1 MARRRRRPGV
11 GEPALG
17 EPATVE
23 LARRLGALLS
33 ELGLTE
39 IDVTVGEVRVRLQRG
54 AVTPAPPA
62 VSSGASVERP
72 AGAHTAEIESASGVT
87 IEAPM
92 VGTFYRASSPTAE
105 PYVSEG
111 DVVKEGQ
118 ILCIIEAM
126 KLMNEIE
133 SKVAGRV
140 VKICVENAHPVE
152 FGQSLFLIDPAR

>member
-1 MARRRRRPGV
+1 MARRRRQTGA
-11 GEPALG
+11 GDG
-17 EPATVE
+17 ATVE
-23 LARRLGALLS
+23 LARRLGTLLT
-33 ELGLTE
+33 ELGLSE
-39 IDVTVGEVRVRLQRG
+39 IDVTVGDVRVRLQRG
-54 AVTPAPPA
+54 AIASTAPVVAPAA
-62 VSSGASVERP
+62 VSVERP
-72 AGAHTAEIESASGVT
+72 AAAHSAEIEAASGVT

-92 VGTFYRASSPTAE
+92 VGTFYRASSPTAD

-111 DVVKEGQ
+111 DLVKEGQ

-140 VKICVENAHPVE
+140 VKIFVENAHPVE

>member
-1 MARRRRRPGV
+1 MAPRRRHAAASAPSAGD
-11 GEPALG
+11 PSA
-17 EPATVE
+17 VE
-23 LARRLGALLS
+23 LARRLGALLT

-39 IDVTVGEVRVRLQRG
+39 IHVTVGEVSVRLQRSV
-54 AVTPAPPA
+54 APAPPMLAPA
-62 VSSGASVERP
+62 VIPVERP
-72 AGAHTAEIESASGVT
+72 AASVPSEVESASGVT

-92 VGTFYRASSPTAE
+92 VGTFYRASSPTAD

-111 DVVKEGQ
+111 DLVKEGQ

-140 VKICVENAHPVE
+140 VKIFVENAHPVE
-152 FGQSLFLIDPAR
+152 FGQPLFLIDPAR

>member
-1 MARRRRRPGV
+1 MARRRRP
-11 GEPALG
+11 PAQG
-17 EPATVE
+17 DGATVE
-23 LARRLGALLS
+23 LARRLGTLLS
-33 ELGLTE
+33 ELGLSE
-39 IDVTVGEVRVRLQRG
+39 IDVSVGEVRVRLQRSPVAAPPPASAERSA
-54 AVTPAPPA
+54 AVTAE
-62 VSSGASVERP
+62 VE
-72 AGAHTAEIESASGVT
+72 AASGVT

-111 DVVKEGQ
+111 DLVKEGQ

-140 VKICVENAHPVE
+140 VKIFVENAHPVE

>member
-1 MARRRRRPGV
+1 MAKRRRQPGA
-11 GEPALG
+11 GEGAP
-17 EPATVE
+17 VE
-23 LARRLGALLS
+23 LARKLGTLLT
-33 ELGLTE
+33 ELGLSE
-39 IDVTVGEVRVRLQRG
+39 IDVTVGDVRVRLQRG
-54 AVTPAPPA
+54 GVVSAPVAAAPA
-62 VSSGASVERP
+62 VASVERP
-72 AGAHTAEIESASGVT
+72 AAAEIESASGVT

-92 VGTFYRASSPTAE
+92 VGTFYRASSPTAD

-111 DVVKEGQ
+111 DLVKEGQ

-140 VKICVENAHPVE
+140 VKIFVENAHPVE